1 MEETFETELD
11 RLAALQTI
19 DREIK
24 EREDHATILRG
35 EADGIDAELRG
46 RQEAV
51 AQLGAQHVELEKQR
65 NDLEERIK
73 VEEQKV
79 KGSRMRMTRIRN
91 EREMLAMQH
100 EINMAQEATE
110 QLEEQLLAVMETI
123 DEVGAKLAAAR
134 TALDEGE
141 EQSAGAAGSRRAALD
156 EIERIEREVAAQR
169 ERRDV
174 LVQGMEETLRATYEQ
189 ILSRRGGMA
198 VVEVRNG
205 TCQGCHMHVPPQL
218 FNEIQKFREVRQC
231 PNCRRILFW
240 RPEVETG

>member
-1 MEETFETELD
+1 VEETFGTELD

-24 EREDHATILRG
+24 EREDHATVLRG
-35 EADGIDAELRG
+35 EVDEIDAELRG
-46 RQEAV
+46 RREAV
-51 AQLGAQHVELEKQR
+51 VQLGVQHVELEKQR
-65 NDLEERIK
+65 NDLEERLK

-91 EREMLAMQH
+91 ERELLAMQH
-100 EINMAQEATE
+100 EINMAQETTE
-110 QLEEQLLAVMETI
+110 QLEDQLLAVMETI
-123 DEVGAKLAAAR
+123 EDVGAGLVAAR
-134 TALDEGE
+134 TALDEGD
-141 EQSAGAAGSRRAALD
+141 EQSAGAAGSRRAELD
-156 EIERIEREVAAQR
+156 EIEREVAAQR
-169 ERRDV
+169 KRRNV

-218 FNEIQKFREVRQC
+218 FNEIQKFREARQC

-240 RPEVETG
+240 RPEVEAS